1 MKIIEINNDNI
12 ENEHICC
19 AIGNDKTNK
28 ARAQTKKDWMKQ
40 EFNNGLVFKRLDE
53 RGKVFIE
60 YMPIENVWKPVTGKN
75 YMVINCLWVAGKF
88 KGEGFSNKLLDECI
102 KDSKSQGMDGIA
114 VITSSKVKGFLTDKR
129 YYVKKGFVTVDT
141 APPFFELLVL
151 KFNKKAKNPEFT
163 ENVKKGTCSNKK
175 GLTFIYSN
183 QCPFNEEYVALLCSF
198 AEKKGFSTKIQKIKN
213 CIDAKKSGSPF
224 GTLGIYYNGKLVN
237 HELMNE
243 KKFDK
248 FLTQLSEE

>member
-1 MKIIEINNDNI
+1 MKIIEINKDNI

-19 AIGNDKTNK
+19 AIGNDKSNK
-28 ARAQTKKDWMKQ
+28 ARAQTKREWMKQ
-40 EFNNGLVFKRLDE
+40 EFENGLVFKRLNE

-75 YMVINCLWVAGKF
+75 HMIINCLWVAGKF
-88 KGEGFSNKLLDECI
+88 KGKGLANQLLDECI
-102 KDSKSQGMDGIA
+102 KDSKSQKMDGIA
-114 VITSSKVKGFLTDKR
+114 VISSSKVKGFLTDKR
-129 YYVKKGFVTVDT
+129 LFEKKGFVTVDT
-141 APPFFELLVL
+141 APPYFELLLL

-183 QCPFNEEYVALLCSF
+183 QCPFNEEYVVLLCNL
-198 AEKKGFSTKIQKIKN
+198 AKEKGFPYKIQKISN
-213 CIDAKKSGSPF
+213 CKEAKKTGSPF
-224 GTLGIYYNGKLVN
+224 GTLSIYYEGELKT

-243 KKFDK
+243 KKFEK
-248 FLTQLSEE
+248 FLSNL